1 MDAEREFEILCK
13 KGGEII
19 ESAISDSEEA
29 HEAGKVGRAYQ
40 RRPQRRV
47 GAPSSS
53 REEQDA
59 TE

>member
-19 ESAISDSEEA
+19 ESAISDSEAPDQDRE
-29 HEAGKVGRAYQ
+29 VGRAYQ

-47 GAPSSS
+47 NAPPSS
-53 REEQDA
+53 REEEGA